1 MNITVLAVVAGGV
14 WVELGEPGCAVV
26 VLVGGG
32 LPITLDTEMHVV
44 IC

>member
-1 MNITVLAVVAGGV
+1 MNTTVLAVLAGGV

-32 LPITLDTEMHVV
+32 VSMTLDTEMR
-44 IC
+44 